1 MARGPQKT
9 RADDERDLEILKAIE
24 GGVSSREIARRFG
37 LHETTPGVTARRIMA
52 ALRASE
58 RGGT

>member
-24 GGVSSREIARRFG
+24 GGASSPEIARRFG
-37 LHETTPGVTARRIMA
+37 LHPVSPGNIAREIMA
-52 ALRASE
+52 DLRASE

>member
-1 MARGPQKT
+1 MT

-24 GGVSSREIARRFG
+24 GGASSPEIARRFG
-37 LHETTPGVTARRIMA
+37 MHPVSPGNIARKIMA
-52 ALRASE
+52 DLRASE